1 MRIIAGSAGRLPI
14 KAPDKGARPTTDRV
28 REALFS
34 ILAQRVV
41 GARVLDLF
49 AGSGALGLEALSRGA
64 HSAVFVDNDR
74 RAAAVI
80 GKNLTTT
87 RLAGGRV
94 VTADAAGFL
103 QRDAGSY
110 DLIFADPP
118 YARTAA
124 DVDAVAGLLGG
135 GLLPPRLAP
144 NGWLIAETAAE
155 RRAPEAA
162 GWDLLDRRAY
172 GGCAILLYAWVGGG

>member
-14 KAPDKGARPTTDRV
+14 KAPAKGTRPTTDRV

-34 ILAQRVV
+34 ILGERIV

-64 HSAVFVDNDR
+64 ASAVFVDNDR
-74 RAAAVI
+74 RATAVI
-80 GKNLTTT
+80 GQNLTTT

-94 VTADAAGFL
+94 VTAEVASFL
-103 QRDAGSY
+103 QRDVATY
-110 DLIFADPP
+110 DMIFADPP
-118 YARTAA
+118 YARAPG
-124 DVDAVAGLLGG
+124 DPDEVAGLLCGTHAAA
-135 GLLPPRLAP
+135 RLAP
-144 NGWLIAETAAE
+144 GGWLIAETAAE

-162 GWDLLDRRAY
+162 GWGLLDRRAY
-172 GGCAILLYAWVGGG
+172 GGCAILLYAWEGGS